1 MSRGNSY
8 WPDDAGSG
16 ETQNGYFG
24 LGEPDTAAAAVT
36 PSGAPTKQGEAPW
49 YQTLIQTAVPALTT
63 VYAQNQLTKTN
74 IARINNGMAPL
85 TASEYAATYQPPSA
99 QFQVGPDATTKRFML
114 YAGLGLL
121 AYFGLKAVR
130 VIR

>member
-1 MSRGNSY
+1 MSRANDY
-8 WPDDAGSG
+8 WPDDAGRG

-24 LGEPDTAAAAVT
+24 LGDPDTAAAAVT
-36 PSGAPTKQGEAPW
+36 PSGVPTKQADVPW

-74 IARINNGMAPL
+74 IARINNGLPAL

-99 QFQVGPDATTKRFML
+99 QVQVGPDATAKRLMM
-114 YAGLGLL
+114 YAGFGLL
-121 AYFGLKAVR
+121 AYLGLKAAR